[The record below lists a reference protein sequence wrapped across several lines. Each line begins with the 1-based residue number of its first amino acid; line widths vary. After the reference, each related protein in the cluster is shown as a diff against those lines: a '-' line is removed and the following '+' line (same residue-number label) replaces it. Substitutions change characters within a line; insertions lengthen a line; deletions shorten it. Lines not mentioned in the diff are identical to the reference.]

1 LRSFLTQAVG
11 ASLPYRGIDGAGR
24 ADGAAAPAAAE
35 QGAPVGVAIADR
47 GRGGVILGQGCNA
60 IGLNGLPVLELV
72 QGVEH
77 SREVGR
83 QW

>member
-1 LRSFLTQAVG
+1 
-11 ASLPYRGIDGAGR
+11 
-24 ADGAAAPAAAE
+24 
-35 QGAPVGVAIADR
+35 VAIADR
-47 GRGGVILGQGCNA
+47 SGGGVVLGQGCNA